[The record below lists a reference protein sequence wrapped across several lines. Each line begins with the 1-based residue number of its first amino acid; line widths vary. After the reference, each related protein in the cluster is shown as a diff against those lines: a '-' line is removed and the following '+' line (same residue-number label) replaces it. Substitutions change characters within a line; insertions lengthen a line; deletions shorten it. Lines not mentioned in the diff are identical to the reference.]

1 MPSKKPRNREQVCD
15 LLFFL
20 RFFTAYAKMD
30 SGDIM
35 LGDRIPFEIFR
46 QMLIDGDQVYECQFY
61 IEDNNKFEDCWIG
74 FNADY
79 DEPYWFGLP
88 FDEKNDYDYKTA
100 DEILNAK
107 VFDGKSLKDL
117 WDQVYFYSINGISAN
132 DWVVF
137 CCVDYYLCRERDAAK
152 VASLA
157 VKLWR
162 DADHEELKREFET
175 LVKTEDNIIFTAYFQ
190 NEMIAF
196 AHCAIRHEY
205 VEGAHSDDVGYLEAV
220 YVEEQFRNLGIAS
233 YLMEY
238 CENWAGSK
246 GCKQFASDCEIN
258 NSASVALHR
267 KYGFAESA
275 RLVHFIKDI

>member
-1 MPSKKPRNREQVCD
+1 MPSKKPRNREQVTD

-20 RFFTAYAKMD
+20 RFFTAYAKID
-30 SGDIM
+30 LGDIM
-35 LGDRIPFEIFR
+35 LGDRIPL
-46 QMLIDGDQVYECQFY
+46 Q
-61 IEDNNKFEDCWIG
+61 
-74 FNADY
+74 
-79 DEPYWFGLP
+79 
-88 FDEKNDYDYKTA
+88 
-100 DEILNAK
+100 
-107 VFDGKSLKDL
+107 
-117 WDQVYFYSINGISAN
+117 YS
-132 DWVVF
+132 
-137 CCVDYYLCRERDAAK
+137 LCRERDAAK

-233 YLMEY
+233 HLMEY